1 MNKSYNDEN
10 LFDNM
15 REFDILDDENQV
27 LRNKLSQKMKEIE
40 EL

>member
-10 LFDNM
+10 IFDNM

>member
-15 REFDILDDENQV
+15 REFDILDDKNQV

>member
-10 LFDNM
+10 LLDNM

>member
-27 LRNKLSQKMKEIE
+27 LRNKLSQKMKEID

>member
-27 LRNKLSQKMKEIE
+27 LRNKFSQKMKEIE